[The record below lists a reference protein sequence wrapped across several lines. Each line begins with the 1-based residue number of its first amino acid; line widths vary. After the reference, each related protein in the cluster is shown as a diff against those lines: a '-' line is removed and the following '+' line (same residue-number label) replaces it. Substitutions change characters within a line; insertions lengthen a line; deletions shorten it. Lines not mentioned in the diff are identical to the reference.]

1 MSVSVFSDTHAMCQT
16 VVIIPTYQ
24 SGDAIASV
32 VADLLVHGF
41 EHIIVVDDCCPDDST
56 KFLTNGNAKVVRT
69 PKNLGVGGAF
79 LYGVEQV
86 QTLFDDKKIEYIAKI
101 DADCQHNPKE
111 LKDMCSF
118 MSRDSCDMLK
128 GNRYLLGRLPKGQPF
143 LRKLGNAGLSFLNK
157 LSTGF
162 WHVDDPVNGMLLLRR
177 RLFDFIPKSKIHNR
191 YLFES
196 SLLVNISLID
206 GVVHDFPTTVVYGD
220 EVSNLSVKKELYSFA
235 KFHISATTYR
245 LIRQYFF
252 PKFDPASIGII
263 GSVLFPIGIMEA
275 FRLWLLGLVRN
286 VPSEPGEIG
295 LTLLLIIMGFV
306 SLVFFFQRDQS
317 KVLDQKPVSHY
328 FSSYD

>member
-1 MSVSVFSDTHAMCQT
+1 MSTSVFSNINVMSQT
-16 VVIIPTYQ
+16 LVIIPTYQ
-24 SGDAIASV
+24 SGNAIASV
-32 VADLLVHGF
+32 VADLFLNGF
-41 EHIIVVDDCCPDDST
+41 EHIIVVDDCCPENST
-56 KFLTNGNAKVVRT
+56 KFLTNTIAKVVRT

-86 QTLFDDKKIEYIAKI
+86 QSLFDNKKIEYIAKI
-101 DADCQHNPKE
+101 DADGQHNPKE

-128 GNRYLLGRLPKGQPF
+128 GNRYLLGRLPERQPF
-143 LRKLGNAGLSFLNK
+143 LRKLGNVGLSFLNK

-177 RLFDFIPKSKIHNR
+177 KLFDFITKSKIHNR
-191 YLFES
+191 YLFEC
-196 SLLVNISLID
+196 SLLANISVID

-220 EVSNLSVKKELYSFA
+220 EVSNLSVKKEFYRFA
-235 KFHISATTYR
+235 KFHISATTSR

-263 GSVLFPIGIMEA
+263 GSAFFPIGIIEA
-275 FRLWLLGLVRN
+275 FRLWFLGFMTN

-317 KVLDQKPVSHY
+317 KLLDQKPVCQY

>member
-1 MSVSVFSDTHAMCQT
+1 MTATIIGDHNVMSKT

-32 VADLLVHGF
+32 TADLLMHGF

-56 KFLTNGNAKVVRT
+56 KFLKNINVKVVRT

-79 LYGVEQV
+79 IYGAEQIPA
-86 QTLFDDKKIEYIAKI
+86 LFNAKNIKYIAKI
-101 DADCQHNPKE
+101 DSDGQHNPEE
-111 LKDMCSF
+111 LKDMCLF

-143 LRKLGNAGLSFLNK
+143 LRKAGNSGLSFFNK

-162 WHVDDPVNGMLLLRR
+162 WHLDDPVNGMLLLNR
-177 RLFDFIPKSKIHNR
+177 RLFDLIPTLETHNR

-196 SLLVNISLID
+196 SLLTNISRID

-220 EVSNLSVKKELYSFA
+220 EVSNLSVKKELFRFS
-235 KFHISATTYR
+235 KFHLSATTSR
-245 LIRQYFF
+245 LIREYFY

-263 GSVLFPIGIMEA
+263 GSVLFPIGIIEA
-275 FRLWLLGLVRN
+275 FRLWLLGIITN
-286 VPSEPGEIG
+286 TPSEPGEIA
-295 LTLLLIIMGFV
+295 LTLLFIIMGFV
-306 SLVFFFQRDQS
+306 SLVFFFQRDQYKS
-317 KVLDQKPVSHY
+317 LDQKPISNY
-328 FSSYD
+328 FPDYD